1 MSVEPLAPLQQ
12 TFVELE
18 AGSEWRFELEAD
30 ENVAV
35 RVSGT
40 CMVDHL
46 FPWSLETSDEHGP
59 EQV

>member
-1 MSVEPLAPLQQ
+1 MSVEPPLAPLQQ

-40 CMVDHL
+40 CVVHQM
-46 FPWSLETSDEHGP
+46 
-59 EQV
+59 